1 MERLADLQWSYQSV
15 CKRNEHTKI
24 FFNGISWLLKACFWC
39 RKRVPAGLAMLWVVY
54 YCVFFC
60 LFVFFLSPSSFTSS
74 STKIRPFLPH
84 LLPFLPPFIHVFTTT
99 VQTCR
104 CGRFLLDLYKCAV
117 SPLLFFFHFCFSA
130 SVSWSFFFLSLK
142 LCFDEEEEKKD
153 TKRKTTSVLSIRKR
167 KTNMWNIPG
176 NGDCL
181 RSVSLD
187 DPACIKEKRKK
198 KF

>member
-54 YCVFFC
+54 YCVFFFFVVC

-117 SPLLFFFHFCFSA
+117 SPLLFFFFFIF
-130 SVSWSFFFLSLK
+130 VSLLLSHGLFFFS
-142 LCFDEEEEKKD
+142 FIEIVFW
-153 TKRKTTSVLSIRKR
+153 RRR
-167 KTNMWNIPG
+167 
-176 NGDCL
+176 
-181 RSVSLD
+181 
-187 DPACIKEKRKK
+187 RKK
-198 KF
+198 RYKTKNY

>member
-1 MERLADLQWSYQSV
+1 MSCVL
-15 CKRNEHTKI
+15 
-24 FFNGISWLLKACFWC
+24 
-39 RKRVPAGLAMLWVVY
+39 LWV
-54 YCVFFC
+54 F
-60 LFVFFLSPSSFTSS
+60 LFVCFTSN

-104 CGRFLLDLYKCAV
+104 CGRFLLDLYKRAV
-117 SPLLFFFHFCFSA
+117 SPLIFFSIF
-130 SVSWSFFFLSLK
+130 VSLLLSHGVFFFLSLK
-142 LCFDEEEEKKD
+142 LCFDEEEKKD

-167 KTNMWNIPG
+167 KTNMWNIPE

-198 KF
+198 NSKKNNKTKQLPLHPRCHASFSKHCFLF